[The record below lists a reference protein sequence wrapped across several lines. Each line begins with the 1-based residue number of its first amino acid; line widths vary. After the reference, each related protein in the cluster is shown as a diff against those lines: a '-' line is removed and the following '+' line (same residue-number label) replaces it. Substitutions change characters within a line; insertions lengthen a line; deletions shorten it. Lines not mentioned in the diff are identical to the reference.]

1 MTTGKTIALSIWI
14 FVGKVMSLLFNIL
27 SRFVIAFLTRCKHL
41 LISWLQLLSS
51 VILEPKKMKKPKKI
65 KSVTP
70 SIFSSYICH
79 EVMRPDA
86 VISVFWM
93 LSFELTF
100 LVTSFTEIKRLFSYF
115 SLFAIRVVS
124 SSYWKLLIL
133 LEILSP
139 ACSSSSPAFHMMH
152 SAYELNRQGDN
163 IQPWHTPFPILNQ
176 SVTHVHF

>member
-1 MTTGKTIALSIWI
+1 
-14 FVGKVMSLLFNIL
+14 
-27 SRFVIAFLTRCKHL
+27 
-41 LISWLQLLSS
+41 
-51 VILEPKKMKKPKKI
+51 
-65 KSVTP
+65 
-70 SIFSSYICH
+70 
-79 EVMRPDA
+79 MRPDA

-176 SVTHVHF
+176 SIVQCSVLTVDFDLHSGFSGDRSGDLVSPSLEEFSRVCCDPHSQSLYHSQLRKTRYISGIPFLFLWSNKCWLFNIWCLCLFQY